1 MADLSLSLVL
11 DGVILV
17 LLVVTILYAARLSLY
32 LKRFRDSRADLE
44 SIITDLSKQIAK
56 ADKAIS
62 TLHKTVDESG
72 EDLQARMDRANRM
85 YDELEMVVQ
94 SGDTMATRLENL
106 ATKNRK
112 ILEGG
117 TSDLED
123 LANAASKKDNTYEQ
137 RVAGLARRVNE
148 MADEPESGDAPVASL
163 FNIRDPDIE
172 RGDDNDGSGFEM
184 NDDDQ
189 DVLSEAERDLYK
201 SLKNKKSR
209 AGGKS

>member
-1 MADLSLSLVL
+1 MVDLSLSLIL

-44 SIITDLSKQIAK
+44 TIITDLSKQIGK
-56 ADKAIS
+56 ADKAIA

-72 EDLQARMDRANRM
+72 ADLQARMDRAHQM
-85 YDELEMVVQ
+85 YDELEMIVQ

-117 TSDLED
+117 ASDLDD
-123 LANAASKKDNTYEQ
+123 LAEVASRKDGSYEQ
-137 RVAGLARRVNE
+137 RVAGLAKRVNE
-148 MADEPESGDAPVASL
+148 LSDTTSGEGDVASF

-172 RGDDNDGSGFEM
+172 RGEGDGGSGFEL
-184 NDDDQ
+184 NDDDE

-209 AGGKS
+209 AGGKK